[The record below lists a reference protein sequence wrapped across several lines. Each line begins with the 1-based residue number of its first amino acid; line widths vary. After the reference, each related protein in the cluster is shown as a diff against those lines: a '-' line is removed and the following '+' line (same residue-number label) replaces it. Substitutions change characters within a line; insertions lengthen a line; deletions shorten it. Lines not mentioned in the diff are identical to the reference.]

1 MSLETPSHVAP
12 DPAVCTAISQFLA
25 LEAKLLDENR
35 YEEWLALLDE
45 DIDYH
50 VPIRVSDDRPDRQS
64 AANRYRLRDNMMLLS
79 KRVERMTTGQAW
91 AESPASRTVR
101 VVGSVLVTPTDL
113 PGRFEVDSAVLI
125 YRQRALD
132 EEADIIPV
140 RRQDVVLHE
149 DGRCRLLKR
158 TALLPWIALRTP
170 NLAIFL

>member
-1 MSLETPSHVAP
+1 MSLETPAHVGA

-25 LEAKLLDENR
+25 FEAKLLDENR
-35 YEEWLALLDE
+35 FEEWLALLDE
-45 DIDYH
+45 GIDYH

-64 AANRYRLRDNMMLLS
+64 AANRYRLRDNMMLLR

-101 VVGSVLVTPTDL
+101 VVGSVLVTPTDT
-113 PGRFEVDSAVLI
+113 PDRFEVDSSVLI

-149 DGRCRLLKR
+149 DGRCRLLQR